1 MSIAIDPNSVGIIA
15 YKPTSG
21 SRSILIDSELLTKR
35 SFQMKKTMIALALLA
50 TAANAS
56 ASAKPPEKICN
67 FMGNWNGIITAI
79 FRGSPFTC
87 VYY

>member
-1 MSIAIDPNSVGIIA
+1 
-15 YKPTSG
+15 
-21 SRSILIDSELLTKR
+21 
-35 SFQMKKTMIALALLA
+35 MKKTMIALALLA